1 MPKLSALER
10 LEKKQAELK
19 AQIQNLK
26 ARTRKE
32 SERQQTRR
40 KILVGAYYLEQ
51 AEKTNTYEDI
61 RIIMS
66 GFLTRNSDRTLFD
79 LPLLEE
85 TQAQPE
91 VARSHAY
98 ENETA

>member
-1 MPKLSALER
+1 MSQKALER

-32 SERQQTRR
+32 EERQQTRR

-51 AEKTNTYEDI
+51 AEKSNEMEDI
-61 RIIMS
+61 KKRMAD
-66 GFLTRNSDRTLFD
+66 FLTRNSDRTLFD
-79 LPLLEE
+79 LPLLEGAQAKSE
-85 TQAQPE
+85 T
-91 VARSHAY
+91 SHRPSY
-98 ENETA
+98 EHEIA